1 MIEVEI
7 KVAIPDPDLL
17 RRKINVL
24 NGKYILS
31 LNHEDTYFNMPKGLR
46 NFKETDEALR
56 LRKSSEFSKI
66 NKDNTYLTKYFIT
79 YKGKKMDQITKTRK
93 EIETE
98 IKNFD
103 NMKNL
108 LAHLGFR
115 EIFIVKKERELY
127 EFEFKNNKIDVLIDF
142 LPILNQNFL
151 EAEIKVENEN
161 ELKLTKEIIFDFLKQ
176 FGITENDSIRES
188 YLELIAKKLQME

>member
-1 MIEVEI
+1 
-7 KVAIPDPDLL
+7 
-17 RRKINVL
+17 
-24 NGKYILS
+24 
-31 LNHEDTYFNMPKGLR
+31 
-46 NFKETDEALR
+46 
-56 LRKSSEFSKI
+56 
-66 NKDNTYLTKYFIT
+66 
-79 YKGKKMDQITKTRK
+79 MDQITKTRK